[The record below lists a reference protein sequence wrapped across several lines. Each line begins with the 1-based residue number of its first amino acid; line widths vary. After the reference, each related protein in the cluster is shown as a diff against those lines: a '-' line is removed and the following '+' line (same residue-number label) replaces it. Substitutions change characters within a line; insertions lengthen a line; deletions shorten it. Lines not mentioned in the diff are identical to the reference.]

1 MPFDSDGVF
10 RMFLGDLQ
18 NHFFIRTALA
28 EKQVFPVTLG
38 TR

>member
-1 MPFDSDGVF
+1 
-10 RMFLGDLQ
+10 MFLGGLQ